1 MRRFLNI
8 RPAGAGGQPRVRRV
22 ALVLLTLLAV
32 ASSLA
37 SPLTAQASLN
47 DDLKNLP
54 DDASPKEAC
63 HLLVKDGAI
72 KASQETLCR
81 KLIADGFEG
90 AKKKSNDGSKTIAAA
105 AICTIEALHQKI
117 KNSEVADCSE
127 SVADTLSMDSGGFDP
142 VGAVGG
148 FIGGAVDAVGGA
160 IGGAINDTILAGF
173 KAIISLLF
181 GGLQSAITV
190 ALVKWMTTIPNLS
203 TGHVGGLERSVAVGA
218 GGLLAATMTISIVR
232 FWGSGL
238 TGNGAWAGAEGVL
251 RGAVAAV
258 LIGTWPQIFGLALK
272 ASNAL
277 HAGILNGAVEAQLK
291 DLFRDLDV
299 IGLGGGLLVGGAV
312 PMILAIIIAVV
323 GMVMLLGLVA
333 MKIVITALTIVL
345 FCSMPLAF
353 VLWPIPELAGVTRFC
368 VSTLGAALAIPVV
381 WCLVFGAFA
390 AIGADTF
397 SFSNTGKEEGILGTA
412 LNAAIIRPLV
422 AIALLYL
429 ALVLP
434 RRLLQVV
441 PFFHSRPG
449 AIRHI
454 GTGMAVRAG
463 FNAATPLGNM
473 ALGRA
478 QAMGGPI
485 GSLAG
490 RFGGGGAGGAAAG
503 AAAGAGGPREATAG
517 SGRGEPTAKGNNYGQ
532 SGGPARA
539 ERGSQPPK
547 AKPAGMEGKA
557 SGQTAGQ
564 AGGAQRSEHGPRGA
578 GGQKSSGAKSG
589 YAAMSDQQHAKAMER
604 EPENFGGPRMMKPT
618 QQRNDQ
624 IKERAG
630 TMLADSG
637 SGSAVSRQ
645 QVDGASSSLSSRP
658 DLLEAARRASYDG
671 KPDQAA
677 GAFAEWSLTDNQH
690 VSDQHRSAFSVL
702 GSASPSQRKTA
713 LGEPGSPV
721 RPSSGPGQAANGGSG
736 GGRRVPPV
744 EFKTAEPPPRRTP
757 HAQPS
762 SKGSG

>member
-1 MRRFLNI
+1 M
-8 RPAGAGGQPRVRRV
+8 
-22 ALVLLTLLAV
+22 
-32 ASSLA
+32 
-37 SPLTAQASLN
+37 
-47 DDLKNLP
+47 
-54 DDASPKEAC
+54 
-63 HLLVKDGAI
+63 
-72 KASQETLCR
+72 
-81 KLIADGFEG
+81 IADGFEA

-105 AICTIEALHQKI
+105 AICTIQALRQKI

-127 SVADTLSMDSGGFDP
+127 KVAQALSMDSGGFDP
-142 VGAVGG
+142 VGTVGGIIGDAAGAVGG
-148 FIGGAVDAVGGA
+148 V
-160 IGGAINDTILAGF
+160 IGGAINGTIVAGF

-218 GGLLAATMTISIVR
+218 AGLLAATMTISIVR

-299 IGLGGGLLVGGAV
+299 IGLSGGLLVGGAV

-368 VSTLGAALAIPVV
+368 ISTLGAALAIPIV

-397 SFSNTGKEEGILGTA
+397 SFSNTGKDEGILGTA

-449 AIRHI
+449 ALRHI

-478 QAMGGPI
+478 QAMGGAV

-490 RFGGGGAGGAAAG
+490 RFGGGGAAAG
-503 AAAGAGGPREATAG
+503 GAGAGGPREATAAA
-517 SGRGEPTAKGNNYGQ
+517 GRGEPTARGNSHGQ
-532 SGGPARA
+532 IGGPARA
-539 ERGSQPPK
+539 EHSSQRPK
-547 AKPAGMEGKA
+547 AKPLGMEGKA

-564 AGGAQRSEHGPRGA
+564 AGAAQRSEHGPHGG
-578 GGQKSSGAKSG
+578 GGQKSSGDKSG
-589 YAAMSDQQHAKAMER
+589 YAAMSDQQHAKGMER
-604 EPENFGGPRMMKPT
+604 EPDRFGGPRMMKPT

-624 IKERAG
+624 IGERTG
-630 TMLADSG
+630 TMMADSG

-645 QVDGASSSLSSRP
+645 QVDGAASDLSSRP
-658 DLLEAARRASYDG
+658 DLLEAARRATYDG
-671 KPDQAA
+671 KPEQAA

-702 GSASPSQRKTA
+702 GSASPGQRKTA

-721 RPSSGPGQAANGGSG
+721 RPSSGPGQAAGGGSG

-744 EFKTAEPPPRRTP
+744 EFKTAEPPARRTP
-757 HAQPS
+757 HPQPGS
-762 SKGSG
+762 NGSG